1 MLRAP
6 MILYFHNRMKS
17 LGDNLKN
24 HNIKELFKHP
34 RLKMLD
40 EFYRRINA
48 ERKAVNM
55 KELPVRAIAVKTSHL
70 SVEDLAY
77 LLKRCS
83 QSSNFSRCFFG
94 SLKIRDDSTNH
105 RK

>member
-1 MLRAP
+1 
-6 MILYFHNRMKS
+6 MKS
-17 LGDNLKN
+17 ISDAIKN
-24 HNIKELFKHP
+24 HDAKELLKHP

-48 ERKAVNM
+48 ERKTSDM
-55 KELPVRAIAVKTSHL
+55 KEFPVRAIAVKTSHL
-70 SVEDLAY
+70 SVQDMAY

-94 SLKIRDDSTNH
+94 SLKV
-105 RK
+105 K